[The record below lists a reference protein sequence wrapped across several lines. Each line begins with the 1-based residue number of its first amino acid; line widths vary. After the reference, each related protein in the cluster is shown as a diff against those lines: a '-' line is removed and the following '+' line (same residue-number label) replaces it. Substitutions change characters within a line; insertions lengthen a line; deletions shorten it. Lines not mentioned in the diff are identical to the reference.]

1 MKLEFKIAEKEGYN
15 VMSFILETMKYKDYS
30 IQFNRTKNMVI
41 VQNIPSVEV
50 GKLI

>member
-1 MKLEFKIAEKEGYN
+1 MEIMKLEFKVAEI
-15 VMSFILETMKYKDYS
+15 MSFILETMKYKDYR